1 MQTELFLTTIS
12 AAFLHGITSSI
23 HCLGMCGPFAGTLN
37 LYQKEARFKTNLFY
51 NLGRFLSYS
60 TLGAIL
66 GFAGSGLN
74 LAGNIVS
81 LREFAA
87 VISGIFVIVFGLR
100 LLQNAGPERSGVY
113 QKILNKFAAPLIISL
128 KQGKNLSG
136 IPLVFGMVTGLLPC
150 SALYPAFSLA
160 FATGDVG
167 YGSVIMSA
175 FFLGTFPALF
185 FWNRIPKTRF
195 KTSHKR
201 NQIRRSCGGLHRN
214 FYDLFPDES
223 YAYGTQIFSRLK
235 QNRTAP
241 LSKRRTF
248 SSSLTKIL
256 SKHSS
261 FLERFRL

>member
-12 AAFLHGITSSI
+12 VAFLHGITSSL

-66 GFAGSGLN
+66 GFVGSGLN

-136 IPLVFGMVTGLLPC
+136 IPLAFGMVTGLLPC

-160 FATGDVG
+160 LATGDIG
-167 YGSVIMSA
+167 YGSIIMSV

-185 FWNRIPKTRF
+185 LFGIGFRKLVLKLPTNAIKFAGVAVVFIGISMIFFRMNHTHAEHKYSLDPNKIKRPPSQNEEH
-195 KTSHKR
+195 SH
-201 NQIRRSCGGLHRN
+201 H
-214 FYDLFPDES
+214 
-223 YAYGTQIFSRLK
+223 
-235 QNRTAP
+235 
-241 LSKRRTF
+241 
-248 SSSLTKIL
+248 
-256 SKHSS
+256 H
-261 FLERFRL
+261 

>member
-37 LYQKEARFKTNLFY
+37 LYQKEARFKTNLLY
-51 NLGRFLSYS
+51 NLGRLLSYS

-66 GFAGSGLN
+66 GFVGSGLN
-74 LAGNIVS
+74 LAGRNIVS

-100 LLQNAGPERSGVY
+100 LLQNADPERSGVY

-128 KQGKNLSG
+128 KQGKNRSG
-136 IPLVFGMVTGLLPC
+136 IPLAFGMITGLLPC

-185 FWNRIPKTRF
+185 LFGIGFRKLVLKLPTNAIKFAGVAVIFIGISTIFFRMNHTHAEHKDSNKIEQPSSRNEEH
-195 KTSHKR
+195 SH
-201 NQIRRSCGGLHRN
+201 H
-214 FYDLFPDES
+214 
-223 YAYGTQIFSRLK
+223 
-235 QNRTAP
+235 
-241 LSKRRTF
+241 
-248 SSSLTKIL
+248 
-256 SKHSS
+256 H
-261 FLERFRL
+261 

>member
-12 AAFLHGITSSI
+12 VAFLHGITSSL

-66 GFAGSGLN
+66 GFVGSGLN
-74 LAGNIVS
+74 LAGNMVS

-87 VISGIFVIVFGLR
+87 VISGIFVITFGLR
-100 LLQNAGPERSGVY
+100 LLQNAGPERSGIY
-113 QKILNKFAAPLIISL
+113 QKVLNKFATPLLISL

-136 IPLVFGMVTGLLPC
+136 VPLAFGMVTGLLPC

-160 FATGDVG
+160 FATGNIG
-167 YGSVIMSA
+167 YGSIIMSA

-185 FWNRIPKTRF
+185 LFGIGFRKLVLKLPTNAIKFAGIAVVFIGISMIFFRMNHTHMEHKDSNKIEQFPSRNEEH
-195 KTSHKR
+195 SH
-201 NQIRRSCGGLHRN
+201 H
-214 FYDLFPDES
+214 
-223 YAYGTQIFSRLK
+223 
-235 QNRTAP
+235 
-241 LSKRRTF
+241 
-248 SSSLTKIL
+248 
-256 SKHSS
+256 H
-261 FLERFRL
+261 

>member
-37 LYQKEARFKTNLFY
+37 LYQKEARFKTNLLY

-185 FWNRIPKTRF
+185 LFGIGFRKLALKLPTNAIKFAGVAVVFIGISMIFFRMNHTH
-195 KTSHKR
+195 TEHKYSLDSNKIEQLPSR
-201 NQIRRSCGGLHRN
+201 NEEH
-214 FYDLFPDES
+214 
-223 YAYGTQIFSRLK
+223 SR
-235 QNRTAP
+235 
-241 LSKRRTF
+241 
-248 SSSLTKIL
+248 
-256 SKHSS
+256 HH
-261 FLERFRL
+261 